1 MKIILSLI
9 AAVTVCSSAN
19 AQTSVDFEREIP
31 IVSDRCAA
39 ITDPAFPYTQLIF
52 AMREG
57 LITAAEFEEFVEQR
71 IYPIIGRD
79 RIVAFCPF

>member
-9 AAVTVCSSAN
+9 VAVTVCSSAN

-39 ITDPAFPYTQLIF
+39 ITDPAFPYEELVY
-52 AMREG
+52 AKNEG
-57 LITAAEFEEFVEQR
+57 LITVAEFVEYVELR